1 MTKDSKKKRHLLY
14 SFCMLL
20 IAVLLTTACGGGN
33 SKTTP
38 VADANP
44 KKSDAINY
52 EAMSVQELEVGAKKE
67 GKLVWYAAMET
78 AALDA
83 VSKKFMAKYPEIKME
98 YIAIDSQGVPT
109 RVSTEQKGGKYNAD
123 VITASGWPIQ
133 QLKQAKA
140 LEKYVSPEAKGLD
153 KGTVDPEGYWA
164 AHFSL
169 TFPIAYNPK
178 KVKELGLQPPKSYED
193 LTKPEWK
200 GNFAMDR
207 TDYEWYASM
216 LKSLGE
222 KGKKLTEDLS
232 KNKPQLR
239 LGHTVALQGLIAG
252 EYAATT
258 SAFGYRA
265 DMEKTKG
272 EPVEFFNPNPTI
284 TLLAPAAI
292 AKNAP
297 HPYAARLF
305 ETWLLSVEGQKIMF
319 EVANRTPTRK
329 GVVDSSNNVYDP
341 SKYNY
346 FYSDPSSGNEYENI
360 VKEFN
365 KVFGIGG

>member
-1 MTKDSKKKRHLLY
+1 MTKPDRKKRHLLY
-14 SFCMLL
+14 PFCMLL
-20 IAVLLTTACGGGN
+20 IAALLTTACGSVN

-38 VADANP
+38 IADANP

-52 EAMSVQELEVGAKKE
+52 EAMSVQELEAGAKKE
-67 GKLVWYAAMET
+67 GNLVWYAAMET
-78 AALDA
+78 GALDA
-83 VSKKFMAKYPEIKME
+83 VSKKFMTKYPEIKME
-98 YIAIDSQGVPT
+98 YIAIETQAVPT
-109 RVSTEQKGGKYNAD
+109 RIITEQKGGKYNAD
-123 VITASGWPIQ
+123 VITATGWPIQ

-140 LEKYVSPEAKGLD
+140 LEKYLSPEARELD

-169 TFPIAYNPK
+169 MFPIAFNPK
-178 KVKELGLQPPKSYED
+178 KVKELGLQPPTSYED

-239 LGHTVALQGLIAG
+239 LGHTVVLQGMIAG
-252 EYAATT
+252 EYAATI
-258 SAFGYRA
+258 SAFGHKA
-265 DMEKTKG
+265 DVAKAKG
-272 EPVEFFNPNPTI
+272 EPVEFINPNPTI
-284 TLLAPAAI
+284 ALLAPAAI

-297 HPYAARLF
+297 HPYAARLL
-305 ETWLLSVEGQKIMF
+305 ETWLLSVEGQKTMF
-319 EVANRTPTRK
+319 EIDHRTPTRK
-329 GVVDSSNNVYDP
+329 GVIGSSDNVYDP

-346 FYSDPSSGNEYENI
+346 YYSDPRSGNEYENI